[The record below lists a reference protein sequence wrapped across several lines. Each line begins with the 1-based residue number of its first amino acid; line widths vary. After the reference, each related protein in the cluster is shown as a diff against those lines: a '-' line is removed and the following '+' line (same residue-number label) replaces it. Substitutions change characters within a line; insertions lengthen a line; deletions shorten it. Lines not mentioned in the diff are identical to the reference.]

1 MKEFIDF
8 FFQPYYASSTLDVL
22 LELIAVSFGIASVI
36 FAKSENILVFPT
48 GIISTILYVII
59 CYKFILFGDMLIN
72 IYYTLMSLYG
82 WYVWSFKV
90 SGENIVI
97 TISKKDDLVKS
108 VFIFLSTI
116 VIISGIYVYFD
127 RMSNVTDYLDTF
139 TSAIFFTAMW
149 LMANKKIEHWIFWII
164 GNLISI
170 PLYFVKGLGF
180 SSIQFTIFLIL
191 AIIGYME
198 WKKNL
203 IK

>member
-8 FFQPYYASSTLDVL
+8 FFQSYYASSTLDVL
-22 LELIAVSFGIASVI
+22 IELIAVSFGIASVI
-36 FAKSENILVFPT
+36 FAKNENILVFPT
-48 GIISTILYVII
+48 GIISTILYIII
-59 CYKFILFGDMLIN
+59 CYKFILYGDMLIN

-90 SGENIVI
+90 SGENVVI
-97 TISKKDDLVKS
+97 TTSKKDDVAKS
-108 VFIFLSTI
+108 IFIFFSTI
-116 VIISGIYVYFD
+116 VIISCIYVYFD
-127 RMSNVTDYLDTF
+127 RMRNMTDYLDTF
-139 TSAIFFTAMW
+139 TTAIFFTAMW

>member
-22 LELIAVSFGIASVI
+22 IELIAASFGITSVI
-36 FAKSENILVFPT
+36 FAKNENILVFPT
-48 GIISTILYVII
+48 GIISTILYIII
-59 CYKFILFGDMLIN
+59 CYKFILYGDMLIN
-72 IYYTLMSLYG
+72 IYYTFMSLYG
-82 WYVWSFKV
+82 WYVWSSKV
-90 SGENIVI
+90 SGENVVI
-97 TISKKDDLVKS
+97 TTSKKDDVAKS
-108 VFIFLSTI
+108 IFIFLSTI
-116 VIISGIYVYFD
+116 VIISCIYVYFD
-127 RMSNVTDYLDTF
+127 RMRNMTDYLDTF
-139 TSAIFFTAMW
+139 TTAIFFTAMW

-191 AIIGYME
+191 AIIGNKE

>member
-1 MKEFIDF
+1 VKEFIDF

-22 LELIAVSFGIASVI
+22 LEFIAVSFGITSVI
-36 FAKSENILVFPT
+36 FAKNENILVFPT
-48 GIISTILYVII
+48 GIISTILYIII
-59 CYKFILFGDMLIN
+59 CYKFILYGDMLIN
-72 IYYTLMSLYG
+72 IYYTFMSLYG

-90 SGENIVI
+90 SGENVVI
-97 TISKKDDLVKS
+97 TTSKKDDVAKS
-108 VFIFLSTI
+108 IFIFLSTI
-116 VIISGIYVYFD
+116 VIISCIYVYFD
-127 RMSNVTDYLDTF
+127 RMRNMTDYLDTF

>member
-1 MKEFIDF
+1 VKEFIDF

-22 LELIAVSFGIASVI
+22 IELIAVSFGIASVI
-36 FAKSENILVFPT
+36 FAKNENILVFPT
-48 GIISTILYVII
+48 GIISTILYIII
-59 CYKFILFGDMLIN
+59 CYKFILYGDMLIN
-72 IYYTLMSLYG
+72 IYYTFMSLYG
-82 WYVWSFKV
+82 WYLWSFKV
-90 SGENIVI
+90 SGENVVI
-97 TISKKDDLVKS
+97 TTSKKDDVAKS
-108 VFIFLSTI
+108 IFIFLSTI
-116 VIISGIYVYFD
+116 VIISCIYVYFD
-127 RMSNVTDYLDTF
+127 RMRNMTDYLDTF
-139 TSAIFFTAMW
+139 TTAIFFTAMW

-191 AIIGYME
+191 AIIGYKE

>member
-22 LELIAVSFGIASVI
+22 IELIAVSFGIASVI
-36 FAKSENILVFPT
+36 FAKNENILVFPT
-48 GIISTILYVII
+48 GIISTILYIII
-59 CYKFILFGDMLIN
+59 CYKFILYGDMLIN
-72 IYYTLMSLYG
+72 IYYTFMSLYG

-90 SGENIVI
+90 SGENVVI
-97 TISKKDDLVKS
+97 TTSKKDDVAKS
-108 VFIFLSTI
+108 IFIFLSTI
-116 VIISGIYVYFD
+116 VIISCIYVYFD
-127 RMSNVTDYLDTF
+127 RMRNMTDYLDTF
-139 TSAIFFTAMW
+139 TTSIFFTAMW

-191 AIIGYME
+191 AIIGYKE

>member
-8 FFQPYYASSTLDVL
+8 FFQPYYASSALDVL
-22 LELIAVSFGIASVI
+22 IELIAVSFGIASVI
-36 FAKSENILVFPT
+36 FAKNENILVFPT
-48 GIISTILYVII
+48 GIISTILYIII
-59 CYKFILFGDMLIN
+59 CYKFILYGDMLIN
-72 IYYTLMSLYG
+72 IYYTFMSLYG

-90 SGENIVI
+90 SGENVVI
-97 TISKKDDLVKS
+97 TTSKKDDVARS
-108 VFIFLSTI
+108 IFIFLSTI
-116 VIISGIYVYFD
+116 VIISCIYVYFD
-127 RMSNVTDYLDTF
+127 RMRNMTDYLDTF
-139 TSAIFFTAMW
+139 TTAIFFTAMW

-191 AIIGYME
+191 AIIGYKE

>member
-22 LELIAVSFGIASVI
+22 IELIAVSFGIASVI
-36 FAKSENILVFPT
+36 FAKNENILVFPT
-48 GIISTILYVII
+48 GIISTILYIII
-59 CYKFILFGDMLIN
+59 CYKFILYGDMLIN
-72 IYYTLMSLYG
+72 IYYTFMSLYG
-82 WYVWSFKV
+82 WYLWSFKV
-90 SGENIVI
+90 SGENVVI
-97 TISKKDDLVKS
+97 TTSKKDDVAKS
-108 VFIFLSTI
+108 IFIFLSTI
-116 VIISGIYVYFD
+116 VIISCIYVYFD
-127 RMSNVTDYLDTF
+127 RMRNMTDYLDTF
-139 TSAIFFTAMW
+139 TTAIFFTAMW

-191 AIIGYME
+191 AIIGYKE

>member
-22 LELIAVSFGIASVI
+22 LEFIAVSFGITSVI
-36 FAKSENILVFPT
+36 FAKNENILVFPT
-48 GIISTILYVII
+48 GIISTILYIII
-59 CYKFILFGDMLIN
+59 CYKFILYGDMLIN

-82 WYVWSFKV
+82 WYVWNFKV
-90 SGENIVI
+90 SGENVVI
-97 TISKKDDLVKS
+97 TTSKKDDVAKS
-108 VFIFLSTI
+108 IFIFLSTI
-116 VIISGIYVYFD
+116 VIISCIYVYFD
-127 RMSNVTDYLDTF
+127 RMRNMTDYLDTF

>member
-22 LELIAVSFGIASVI
+22 IELIAVSFGIASVI
-36 FAKSENILVFPT
+36 FAKNENILVFPT
-48 GIISTILYVII
+48 GIISTILYIII
-59 CYKFILFGDMLIN
+59 CYKFILYGDMLIN

-82 WYVWSFKV
+82 WYLWSFKV
-90 SGENIVI
+90 SGENVVI
-97 TISKKDDLVKS
+97 TTSKKDDVAKS
-108 VFIFLSTI
+108 IFIFLSTI
-116 VIISGIYVYFD
+116 VIISCIYVYFD
-127 RMSNVTDYLDTF
+127 RMRNMTDYLDTF
-139 TSAIFFTAMW
+139 TTAIFFTAMW

-191 AIIGYME
+191 AIIGYMQ

>member
-22 LELIAVSFGIASVI
+22 IELIAVSFGIASVI
-36 FAKSENILVFPT
+36 FAKNENILVFPT
-48 GIISTILYVII
+48 GIISTILYIII
-59 CYKFILFGDMLIN
+59 CYKFILYGDMLIN

-90 SGENIVI
+90 SGENVVI
-97 TISKKDDLVKS
+97 TTSKKDDVAKS
-108 VFIFLSTI
+108 IFIFLSTI
-116 VIISGIYVYFD
+116 VIISCIYVYFD
-127 RMSNVTDYLDTF
+127 RMRNMTDYLDTF
-139 TSAIFFTAMW
+139 TTAIFFTAMW

-191 AIIGYME
+191 AIIGYKE

>member
-1 MKEFIDF
+1 VKEFIDF

-36 FAKSENILVFPT
+36 FAKNENILVFPT
-48 GIISTILYVII
+48 GIISTILYIII
-59 CYKFILFGDMLIN
+59 CYKFILYGDMLIN
-72 IYYTLMSLYG
+72 IYYTLMSVYG

-90 SGENIVI
+90 SGMNIVI
-97 TISKKDDLVKS
+97 TISKKDDVAKS

-116 VIISGIYVYFD
+116 VIISSIYFYFD
-127 RMSNVTDYLDTF
+127 RMRNVTEYLDTF

>member
-36 FAKSENILVFPT
+36 FAKNENILVFPT
-48 GIISTILYVII
+48 GIISTILYIII
-59 CYKFILFGDMLIN
+59 CYKFILYGDMLIN

-90 SGENIVI
+90 SGENVVI
-97 TISKKDDLVKS
+97 TTSKKDDVVKS
-108 VFIFLSTI
+108 IFIFLSTI
-116 VIISGIYVYFD
+116 VIISCIYVYFD
-127 RMSNVTDYLDTF
+127 RMRNMTDYLDTF

>member
-22 LELIAVSFGIASVI
+22 IELIAVSFGIASVI
-36 FAKSENILVFPT
+36 FAKNENILVFPT
-48 GIISTILYVII
+48 GIISTILYIII
-59 CYKFILFGDMLIN
+59 CYKFILYGDMLIN

-90 SGENIVI
+90 SGENVVI
-97 TISKKDDLVKS
+97 TTSKKDDVVKS
-108 VFIFLSTI
+108 IFIFLSTI
-116 VIISGIYVYFD
+116 VIISCIYVYFD
-127 RMSNVTDYLDTF
+127 RMRNMTDYLDTF
-139 TSAIFFTAMW
+139 TTAIFFTAMW

>member
-1 MKEFIDF
+1 VKEFIDF

-22 LELIAVSFGIASVI
+22 LEFIAVSFGITSVI
-36 FAKSENILVFPT
+36 FAKNENILVFPT
-48 GIISTILYVII
+48 GIISTILYIII
-59 CYKFILFGDMLIN
+59 CYKFILYGDMLIN

-90 SGENIVI
+90 SGENVVI
-97 TISKKDDLVKS
+97 TTSKKDDVAKS
-108 VFIFLSTI
+108 IFIFLSTI
-116 VIISGIYVYFD
+116 VIISCIYVYFD
-127 RMSNVTDYLDTF
+127 RMRNMTDYLDTF

-191 AIIGYME
+191 AIIGYIE

>member
-22 LELIAVSFGIASVI
+22 LELIAVSFGITSVI
-36 FAKSENILVFPT
+36 FAKNENILVFPT
-48 GIISTILYVII
+48 GIISTILYTII
-59 CYKFILFGDMLIN
+59 CYKFILYGDMLIN

-90 SGENIVI
+90 SGMNIVI
-97 TISKKDDLVKS
+97 TISKKDDVAKS

-116 VIISGIYVYFD
+116 VIISSIYFYFD
-127 RMSNVTDYLDTF
+127 RMRNVTDYLDTF

>member
-8 FFQPYYASSTLDVL
+8 FFQPYYASSALDVL
-22 LELIAVSFGIASVI
+22 IELIAVSFGIASVI
-36 FAKSENILVFPT
+36 FAKNENILVFPT
-48 GIISTILYVII
+48 GIISTILYIII
-59 CYKFILFGDMLIN
+59 CYKFILYGDMLIN
-72 IYYTLMSLYG
+72 IYYTFMSLYG

-90 SGENIVI
+90 SGENVVI
-97 TISKKDDLVKS
+97 TTSKKDDVAKS
-108 VFIFLSTI
+108 IFIFLSTI
-116 VIISGIYVYFD
+116 VIISYIYVYFD
-127 RMSNVTDYLDTF
+127 RMRNMTDYLDTF

-191 AIIGYME
+191 AIIGYRE

>member
-36 FAKSENILVFPT
+36 FAKNENILVFPT
-48 GIISTILYVII
+48 GIISTILYIII
-59 CYKFILFGDMLIN
+59 CYKFILYGDMLIN
-72 IYYTLMSLYG
+72 IYYTLMSVYG

-90 SGENIVI
+90 SGMNIVI
-97 TISKKDDLVKS
+97 TISKKDDVVKS

-116 VIISGIYVYFD
+116 VIISSIYVYFD
-127 RMSNVTDYLDTF
+127 RMRNVTDYLDTF

>member
-22 LELIAVSFGIASVI
+22 IELIAVSFGIASVI
-36 FAKSENILVFPT
+36 FAKNENILVFPT
-48 GIISTILYVII
+48 GIISTILYIII
-59 CYKFILFGDMLIN
+59 CYKFILYGDMLIN

-90 SGENIVI
+90 SGENVVI
-97 TISKKDDLVKS
+97 TTSKKDDVAKS
-108 VFIFLSTI
+108 IFIFLSTI
-116 VIISGIYVYFD
+116 VIISCIYVYFD
-127 RMSNVTDYLDTF
+127 RMRNMTDYLDTF

-191 AIIGYME
+191 AIIGYKE

>member
-36 FAKSENILVFPT
+36 FAKNENILVFPT
-48 GIISTILYVII
+48 GIISTILYIII
-59 CYKFILFGDMLIN
+59 CYKFILYGDMLIN

-90 SGENIVI
+90 SGENVVI
-97 TISKKDDLVKS
+97 TTSKKDDVAKS
-108 VFIFLSTI
+108 IFIFLSTI
-116 VIISGIYVYFD
+116 VIISCIYVYFD
-127 RMSNVTDYLDTF
+127 RMRNMTDYLDTF

-191 AIIGYME
+191 AIIGYMQ

>member
-8 FFQPYYASSTLDVL
+8 FFQPYYASSALDVL
-22 LELIAVSFGIASVI
+22 IELIAASFGITSVI
-36 FAKSENILVFPT
+36 FAKNENILVFPT
-48 GIISTILYVII
+48 GIISTILYIII
-59 CYKFILFGDMLIN
+59 CYKFILYGDMLIN
-72 IYYTLMSLYG
+72 IYYTFMSLYG
-82 WYVWSFKV
+82 WYVWSSKV
-90 SGENIVI
+90 SGENVVI
-97 TISKKDDLVKS
+97 TTSKKDDVAKS
-108 VFIFLSTI
+108 IFIFLSTI
-116 VIISGIYVYFD
+116 VIISCIYVYFD
-127 RMSNVTDYLDTF
+127 RMRNMTDYLDTF
-139 TSAIFFTAMW
+139 TTAIFFTAMW

-191 AIIGYME
+191 AIIGNKE

>member
-22 LELIAVSFGIASVI
+22 IELIAVSFGIASVI
-36 FAKSENILVFPT
+36 FAKNENILVFPT
-48 GIISTILYVII
+48 GIISTILYIII
-59 CYKFILFGDMLIN
+59 CYKFILYGDMLIN

-90 SGENIVI
+90 SGENVVI
-97 TISKKDDLVKS
+97 TTSKKDDVAKS
-108 VFIFLSTI
+108 IFIFSSTI
-116 VIISGIYVYFD
+116 VIISCIYVYFD
-127 RMSNVTDYLDTF
+127 RMRNMTDYLDTF
-139 TSAIFFTAMW
+139 TTAIFFTAMW

>member
-1 MKEFIDF
+1 VKEFIDF

-22 LELIAVSFGIASVI
+22 IELIAVSFGIASVI
-36 FAKSENILVFPT
+36 FAKNENILVFPT
-48 GIISTILYVII
+48 GIISTILYIII
-59 CYKFILFGDMLIN
+59 CYKFILYGDMLIN
-72 IYYTLMSLYG
+72 IYYTFMSLYG

-90 SGENIVI
+90 SGENVVI
-97 TISKKDDLVKS
+97 TTSKKDDVAKS
-108 VFIFLSTI
+108 IFIFLSTI
-116 VIISGIYVYFD
+116 VIISCIYVYFD
-127 RMSNVTDYLDTF
+127 RMRNMTDYLDTF
-139 TSAIFFTAMW
+139 TTAIFFTAMW

>member
-8 FFQPYYASSTLDVL
+8 FFQPYYASSALDVL
-22 LELIAVSFGIASVI
+22 IELIAVSFGIASVI
-36 FAKSENILVFPT
+36 FAKNENILVFPT
-48 GIISTILYVII
+48 GIISTILYIII
-59 CYKFILFGDMLIN
+59 CYKFILYGDMLIN
-72 IYYTLMSLYG
+72 IYYTFMSLYG

-90 SGENIVI
+90 SGENVVI
-97 TISKKDDLVKS
+97 TTSKKDDVAKS
-108 VFIFLSTI
+108 IFIFLSTI
-116 VIISGIYVYFD
+116 VIISCIYVYFD
-127 RMSNVTDYLDTF
+127 RMRNMTDYLDTF
-139 TSAIFFTAMW
+139 TTAIFFTAMW

-191 AIIGYME
+191 AIIGYRE

>member
-8 FFQPYYASSTLDVL
+8 FFQPYYASSALDVL
-22 LELIAVSFGIASVI
+22 IELIAVSFGIASVI
-36 FAKSENILVFPT
+36 FAKNENILVFPT
-48 GIISTILYVII
+48 GIISTILYIII
-59 CYKFILFGDMLIN
+59 CYKFILYGDMLIN

-90 SGENIVI
+90 SGENVVI
-97 TISKKDDLVKS
+97 TTSKKDDVAKS
-108 VFIFLSTI
+108 IFIFLSTI
-116 VIISGIYVYFD
+116 VIISCIYVYFD
-127 RMSNVTDYLDTF
+127 RMRNMTDYLDTF

-191 AIIGYME
+191 AIIGYRE

>member
-22 LELIAVSFGIASVI
+22 IELIAVSFGIASVI

-90 SGENIVI
+90 SGKNIVI

-180 SSIQFTIFLIL
+180 SSIQFIIFLIL

>member
-22 LELIAVSFGIASVI
+22 IELIAVSFGIASVI
-36 FAKSENILVFPT
+36 FAKNENILVFPT
-48 GIISTILYVII
+48 GIISTILYIII
-59 CYKFILFGDMLIN
+59 CYKFILYGDMLIN

-90 SGENIVI
+90 SGENVVI
-97 TISKKDDLVKS
+97 TTSKKNDVVKS
-108 VFIFLSTI
+108 IFIFLSTI
-116 VIISGIYVYFD
+116 VIISCIYVYFD
-127 RMSNVTDYLDTF
+127 RMRNMTDYLDTF
-139 TSAIFFTAMW
+139 TTAIFFTAMW

>member
-1 MKEFIDF
+1 MKEFID
-8 FFQPYYASSTLDVL
+8 FFQPYYASSALDVL
-22 LELIAVSFGIASVI
+22 IELIAVSFGIASVI
-36 FAKSENILVFPT
+36 FAKNENILVFPT
-48 GIISTILYVII
+48 GIISTILYIII
-59 CYKFILFGDMLIN
+59 CYKFILYGDMLIN
-72 IYYTLMSLYG
+72 IYYTFMSLYG

-90 SGENIVI
+90 SGENVVI
-97 TISKKDDLVKS
+97 TTSKKDDVAKS
-108 VFIFLSTI
+108 IFIFLSTI
-116 VIISGIYVYFD
+116 VIISFIYVYFD
-127 RMSNVTDYLDTF
+127 RMRNMTDYLDTF
-139 TSAIFFTAMW
+139 TTAIFFTAMW

-191 AIIGYME
+191 AIIGYKE

>member
-22 LELIAVSFGIASVI
+22 IELIAASFGITSVI
-36 FAKSENILVFPT
+36 FAKNENILVFPT
-48 GIISTILYVII
+48 GIISTILYIII
-59 CYKFILFGDMLIN
+59 CYKFILYGDMLIN
-72 IYYTLMSLYG
+72 IYYTFMSLYG

-90 SGENIVI
+90 SGENVVI
-97 TISKKDDLVKS
+97 TTSKKDDVAKS
-108 VFIFLSTI
+108 IFIFLSTI
-116 VIISGIYVYFD
+116 VIISYIYVYFD
-127 RMSNVTDYLDTF
+127 RMRNMTDYLDTF
-139 TSAIFFTAMW
+139 TTAIFFTAMW

-191 AIIGYME
+191 AIIGYKE

>member
-22 LELIAVSFGIASVI
+22 IELIAASFGITSVI
-36 FAKSENILVFPT
+36 FAKNENILVFPT
-48 GIISTILYVII
+48 GIISTILYIII
-59 CYKFILFGDMLIN
+59 CYKFILYGDMLIN

-90 SGENIVI
+90 SGENVVI
-97 TISKKDDLVKS
+97 TTSKKDDVAKS
-108 VFIFLSTI
+108 IFIFLSTI
-116 VIISGIYVYFD
+116 VIISCIYVYFD
-127 RMSNVTDYLDTF
+127 RMRNMTDYLDTF
-139 TSAIFFTAMW
+139 TTAIFFTAMW

-191 AIIGYME
+191 AIIGYKE

>member
-22 LELIAVSFGIASVI
+22 IELVAVSFGITSVI
-36 FAKSENILVFPT
+36 FAKNENILVFPT
-48 GIISTILYVII
+48 GIISTILYIII
-59 CYKFILFGDMLIN
+59 CYKFILYGDMLIN

-90 SGENIVI
+90 SGENVVI
-97 TISKKDDLVKS
+97 TTSKKDDVAKS
-108 VFIFLSTI
+108 IFIFLSTI
-116 VIISGIYVYFD
+116 VIISCIYVYFD
-127 RMSNVTDYLDTF
+127 RMRNMTDYLDTF
-139 TSAIFFTAMW
+139 TTAIFFTAMW

>member
-8 FFQPYYASSTLDVL
+8 FFQPYYASSALDVL
-22 LELIAVSFGIASVI
+22 IELIAVSFGIASVI
-36 FAKSENILVFPT
+36 FAKNENILVFPT
-48 GIISTILYVII
+48 GIISTILYIII
-59 CYKFILFGDMLIN
+59 CYKFILYGDMLIN

-90 SGENIVI
+90 SGENVVI
-97 TISKKDDLVKS
+97 TTSKKDDVAKS
-108 VFIFLSTI
+108 IFIFLSTI
-116 VIISGIYVYFD
+116 VIISCIYVYFD
-127 RMSNVTDYLDTF
+127 RMRNMTDYLDTF
-139 TSAIFFTAMW
+139 TTAIFFTAMW

-191 AIIGYME
+191 AIIGYRE

>member
-22 LELIAVSFGIASVI
+22 IELIAVSFGITSVI
-36 FAKSENILVFPT
+36 FAKNENILVFPT
-48 GIISTILYVII
+48 GIISTILYILI
-59 CYKFILFGDMLIN
+59 CYKFILYGDMLIN

-90 SGENIVI
+90 SGENVVI
-97 TISKKDDLVKS
+97 TTSKKDDVAKS
-108 VFIFLSTI
+108 IFIFLSTI
-116 VIISGIYVYFD
+116 VIISCIYVYFD
-127 RMSNVTDYLDTF
+127 RMRNMTDYLDTF
-139 TSAIFFTAMW
+139 TTAIFFTAMW

-191 AIIGYME
+191 AIIGYMQ

>member
-1 MKEFIDF
+1 VKEFIDF

-22 LELIAVSFGIASVI
+22 LEFIAVSFGITSVI
-36 FAKSENILVFPT
+36 FAKNENILVFPT
-48 GIISTILYVII
+48 GIISTILYIII
-59 CYKFILFGDMLIN
+59 CYKFILYGDMLIN

-90 SGENIVI
+90 SGENVVI
-97 TISKKDDLVKS
+97 TTSKKDDVAKS
-108 VFIFLSTI
+108 IFIFLSTI
-116 VIISGIYVYFD
+116 VIISCIYVYFD
-127 RMSNVTDYLDTF
+127 RMRNMTDYLDTF

>member
-8 FFQPYYASSTLDVL
+8 FFQPYYASSALDVL
-22 LELIAVSFGIASVI
+22 IELIAVSFGIASVI
-36 FAKSENILVFPT
+36 FAKNENILVFPT
-48 GIISTILYVII
+48 GIISTILYIII
-59 CYKFILFGDMLIN
+59 CYKFILYGDMLIN

-90 SGENIVI
+90 SGENVVI
-97 TISKKDDLVKS
+97 TTSKKDDVAKS
-108 VFIFLSTI
+108 IFIFLSTI
-116 VIISGIYVYFD
+116 VIISCIYVYFD
-127 RMSNVTDYLDTF
+127 RMRNMTDYLDTF
-139 TSAIFFTAMW
+139 TTAIFFTAMW

>member
-22 LELIAVSFGIASVI
+22 IELIAVSFGIASVI
-36 FAKSENILVFPT
+36 FAKNENILVFPT
-48 GIISTILYVII
+48 GIISTILYIII
-59 CYKFILFGDMLIN
+59 CYKFILYGDMLIN

-90 SGENIVI
+90 SGENVVI
-97 TISKKDDLVKS
+97 TTSKKDDVAKS
-108 VFIFLSTI
+108 IFIFFSTI
-116 VIISGIYVYFD
+116 VIISCIYVYFD
-127 RMSNVTDYLDTF
+127 RMRNMTDYLDTF
-139 TSAIFFTAMW
+139 TTAIFFTAMW